1 MLGEGILTFYVKTVS
16 FHVYP
21 LRCHSFEAVWNI
33 QAGRYKNCFW
43 CKRQMPEELQPAKLE
58 VAGSSPVSAANYGR
72 VAQRIERVKISPLFV
87 AQCTTPYGRMPLG
100 LHSFLA
106 TNLNDP
112 N

>member
-1 MLGEGILTFYVKTVS
+1 
-16 FHVYP
+16 
-21 LRCHSFEAVWNI
+21 
-33 QAGRYKNCFW
+33 
-43 CKRQMPEELQPAKLE
+43 MPEELQPVTLE
-58 VAGSSPVSAANYGR
+58 VAGSNPVSAANYGR

>member
-1 MLGEGILTFYVKTVS
+1 
-16 FHVYP
+16 
-21 LRCHSFEAVWNI
+21 
-33 QAGRYKNCFW
+33 
-43 CKRQMPEELQPAKLE
+43 MPEELQPVTLE
-58 VAGSSPVSAANYGR
+58 VAGSNPVSAANYGR

-100 LHSFLA
+100 LHFFLA